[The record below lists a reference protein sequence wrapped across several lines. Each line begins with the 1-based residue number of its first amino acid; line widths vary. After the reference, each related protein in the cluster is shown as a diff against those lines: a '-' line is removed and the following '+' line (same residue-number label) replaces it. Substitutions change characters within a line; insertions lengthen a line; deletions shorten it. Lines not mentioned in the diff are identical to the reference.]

1 MQCSASTAGGH
12 RHCLRQKPSTPLL
25 LKRLLSTTQ
34 LQLLQLLQLLLLLL
48 LLLLLPVSMDGWI
61 DWQQVLCPTDV
72 WCLQR
77 CVWHDTAAL
86 CAIVSQAAVG
96 LC

>member
-1 MQCSASTAGGH
+1 
-12 RHCLRQKPSTPLL
+12 
-25 LKRLLSTTQ
+25 
-34 LQLLQLLQLLLLLL
+34 
-48 LLLLLPVSMDGWI
+48 MDGWI

-96 LC
+96 LCWQGKATFMTAGTAGQAG